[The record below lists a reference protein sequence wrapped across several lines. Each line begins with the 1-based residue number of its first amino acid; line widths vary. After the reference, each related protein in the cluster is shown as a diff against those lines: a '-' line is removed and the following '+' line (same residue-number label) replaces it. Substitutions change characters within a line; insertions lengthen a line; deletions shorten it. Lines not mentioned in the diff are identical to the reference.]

1 VRPGEPWGEP
11 ASGPADLEVAGADAD
26 LAGVVETHPGALV
39 RFRPGRSSDLARAVG
54 LDPAGQPTGWA
65 APIDALRLDPAAGL
79 PAAHA
84 VNAVVLGRDLRQRR
98 RGGRGTAVEVRV
110 DGREVVA
117 GPATTIVIASG
128 QFVHGLD
135 VVPRGHPG
143 DGRFEVQVYALRAGE
158 WAKMRE
164 RLPSGTHV
172 PHPHITT
179 ASGREVAVR
188 VEGEGFPIRV
198 DGVHANQPVSDLTV
212 TVVPAALRL
221 LL

>member
-1 VRPGEPWGEP
+1 
-11 ASGPADLEVAGADAD
+11 
-26 LAGVVETHPGALV
+26 
-39 RFRPGRSSDLARAVG
+39 VG
-54 LDPAGQPTGWA
+54 LDPGARPSGWA
-65 APIDALRLDPAAGL
+65 APIDALRLTPAAGL

-98 RGGRGTAVEVRV
+98 RGRRRTPVRV
-110 DGREVVA
+110 LVDAREVAA

-143 DGRFEVQVYALRAGE
+143 DGRIEVQVYALRFSE
-158 WAKMRE
+158 WGKMRE

-172 PHPHITT
+172 PHPRIST
-179 ASGREVAVR
+179 ATGREVVVHIAGR
-188 VEGEGFPIRV
+188 GFPIRV
-198 DGVHANQPVSDLTV
+198 DGVPGNRPVTDLTV
-212 TVVPAALRL
+212 AVVPAALRL

>member
-11 ASGPADLEVAGADAD
+11 ASGREDLEVAGADAD

-54 LDPAGQPTGWA
+54 LDPHAEPSGWA
-65 APIDALRLDPAAGL
+65 APIDALRLTPAAGL

-84 VNAVVLGRDLRQRR
+84 VNAVLLGRDLRRR
-98 RGGRGTAVEVRV
+98 SRGVRTTPVQVRV
-110 DGREVVA
+110 DGRDVVS
-117 GPATTIVIASG
+117 GPATTVVIASG
-128 QFVHGLD
+128 QFLHGLD

-143 DGRFEVQVYALRAGE
+143 DGRIEVQVYALRFRE
-158 WAKMRE
+158 WPKMRD
-164 RLPSGTHV
+164 RLPNGTHV
-172 PHPHITT
+172 PHPHIMT
-179 ASGREVAVR
+179 ASGREVSVR
-188 VEGEGFPIRV
+188 VEGAGFPIAV
-198 DGVHANQPVSDLTV
+198 DGVHANRPVDALTV